1 MGDFGGRHPQAGLS
15 KKRKSRSLHNR
26 PSAHP
31 QPVPYHPQYSLPYI
45 TPVPSPFRERTPYLS
60 FPIARF
66 PLPAISPSDMESQI
80 KTRKPRTRKPVS
92 AQIETLKKTV
102 SVALKA
108 AWNVDMLRARREKA
122 VRKERGAL
130 EKKLVLQREALLAV
144 KEAVESTLLSLEP
157 VLDTTETSSVA
168 PITPEGVA
176 EFAPVDSAVSEGLV
190 EQVAV

>member
-1 MGDFGGRHPQAGLS
+1 
-15 KKRKSRSLHNR
+15 
-26 PSAHP
+26 
-31 QPVPYHPQYSLPYI
+31 
-45 TPVPSPFRERTPYLS
+45 
-60 FPIARF
+60 
-66 PLPAISPSDMESQI
+66 MESPI

-122 VRKERGAL
+122 VRKERGTL

-144 KEAVESTLLSLEP
+144 KEAVEATLLSLEP

-168 PITPEGVA
+168 PITPEGMP
-176 EFAPVDSAVSEGLV
+176 EFVPVDSAVSEGLV
-190 EQVAV
+190 EEVAV